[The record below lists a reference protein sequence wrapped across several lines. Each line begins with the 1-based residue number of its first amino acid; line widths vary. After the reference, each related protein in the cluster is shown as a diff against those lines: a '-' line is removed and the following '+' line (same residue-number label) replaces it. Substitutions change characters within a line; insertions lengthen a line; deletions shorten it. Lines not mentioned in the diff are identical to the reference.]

1 MGTLWTMLLNF
12 CWNGDCTKSLWKW
25 SRFSSCV
32 FLATWP
38 QEHWLGAW
46 WQQAF
51 LSPLVDAICIAHFSF
66 TLLTSNL
73 FLSLT
78 WALTSYWFSH
88 PPPQFPQN
96 GFAEARLAEARGMGA
111 GEVFLCHLEANMPL
125 AFPTG
130 PVRMPFSP
138 VEMQF
143 QFSVLASDISW
154 VLKGGCGLARDPNCH
169 V

>member
-1 MGTLWTMLLNF
+1 M
-12 CWNGDCTKSLWKW
+12 S
-25 SRFSSCV
+25 
-32 FLATWP
+32 
-38 QEHWLGAW
+38 
-46 WQQAF
+46 
-51 LSPLVDAICIAHFSF
+51 AHF
-66 TLLTSNL
+66 LLI
-73 FLSLT
+73 LT
-78 WALTSYWFSH
+78 

-125 AFPTG
+125 VFPTG